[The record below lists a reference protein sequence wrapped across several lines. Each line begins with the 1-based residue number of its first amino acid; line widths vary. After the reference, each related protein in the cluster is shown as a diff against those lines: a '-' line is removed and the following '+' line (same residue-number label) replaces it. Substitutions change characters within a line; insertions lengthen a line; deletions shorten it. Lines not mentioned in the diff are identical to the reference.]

1 MPYRPAQQTLDAW
14 EFAVKT
20 VPGVD
25 MRLADMPPGG
35 AVLAETMFGR
45 LVRPGTTVRDE
56 TVDAPPWVETV
67 HETYG
72 ALPAFARSRAML
84 RGMSLQTGA
93 GVYGRHVLPA
103 LAELA
108 SAITAAKDDVDED
121 ADQEDAPASAPTTM
135 EEALA
140 NLRAATR
147 SVAAGPDL
155 RPTKGEVVAAAAA
168 KVGAAMQRAGDD
180 VLRYKTCLFGAGCD
194 AGAAS
199 EDSAATM
206 MVADAIQNSAEMR
219 TVLEMAGR
227 LRLVARAIV
236 KAKPREGTGTVVG
249 ITCGD
254 SIPHL
259 LPSALVN
266 FRRQRALFRLQYVN
280 KTLLQYKMSHPEAEI
295 RGPVVML
302 LDMSGSMADAGRALW
317 AKAVAIASAEIAD
330 AEGRP
335 LYVIPFNGRSLG
347 VINVAERRIEAS
359 LEIARLAPTGGTRF
373 TPPML
378 QAVALLED
386 HADADFI
393 LVTDGE
399 SNDDDV
405 VAAAGVLAAAR
416 EKIPDLTVMG
426 FLFGE
431 ASPLTMSALCGHM
444 TMVEEIANE
453 AEAAL
458 GLVGKAVL

>member
-140 NLRAATR
+140 NLRAATLGRTCARPRVRWSQQRRPR
-147 SVAAGPDL
+147 SELLCSGLATTCCVTRRACSVRGVTRVRRVRIQ
-155 RPTKGEVVAAAAA
+155 RP
-168 KVGAAMQRAGDD
+168 R
-180 VLRYKTCLFGAGCD
+180 
-194 AGAAS
+194 
-199 EDSAATM
+199 
-206 MVADAIQNSAEMR
+206 
-219 TVLEMAGR
+219 
-227 LRLVARAIV
+227 
-236 KAKPREGTGTVVG
+236 
-249 ITCGD
+249 
-254 SIPHL
+254 
-259 LPSALVN
+259 
-266 FRRQRALFRLQYVN
+266 
-280 KTLLQYKMSHPEAEI
+280 
-295 RGPVVML
+295 
-302 LDMSGSMADAGRALW
+302 
-317 AKAVAIASAEIAD
+317 
-330 AEGRP
+330 
-335 LYVIPFNGRSLG
+335 
-347 VINVAERRIEAS
+347 
-359 LEIARLAPTGGTRF
+359 
-373 TPPML
+373 
-378 QAVALLED
+378 
-386 HADADFI
+386 
-393 LVTDGE
+393 
-399 SNDDDV
+399 
-405 VAAAGVLAAAR
+405 
-416 EKIPDLTVMG
+416 
-426 FLFGE
+426 
-431 ASPLTMSALCGHM
+431 
-444 TMVEEIANE
+444 
-453 AEAAL
+453 
-458 GLVGKAVL
+458 